1 MPNLQKIQKQIYQ
14 NKIDKGFNITDI
26 PLQFCLTQ
34 GELAEAFEAYRKKL
48 PSVGEELA
56 DVAIYLFGLSE
67 ILGVDLEEEIL
78 KKMEKNSK
86 RVYEKV
92 DGVLKR
98 V

>member
-1 MPNLQKIQKQIYQ
+1 MTNLQKIQKQIYQ

-48 PSVGEELA
+48 PSVSEELA